1 MHVRNVEDD
10 RRVLVI
16 GSGPTGAMA
25 ALTLTQRG
33 IPVTM
38 LESGQRMPQGAL
50 VRAMGR
56 TLYRT
61 WPAFPTAVRHVASD
75 DPGAMWLHDLSPGGM
90 SNYWT
95 GAVPRF
101 APDDFTDGE
110 RLHARYRWPVSYD
123 DLRPYYER
131 VERLLLVSG
140 GQRDLPTL
148 PAADVAH
155 PYTLPPDWQR
165 VAPAAE
171 AAGHGLAPVPLAAG
185 KPWMATRRGAPFNS
199 FAVIVEQLRR
209 KPNFQLLLGAHA
221 LRLEWSGAK
230 RRVTSVVY
238 YDRTAQCEKRI
249 NAAAVVVAAGPLSST
264 KLLLDSACADFPE
277 GLGNTAGILGAY
289 LHDHPQCWCI
299 VALDQPLTRL
309 GHTVFLTR
317 RAYQDSDPL
326 VAASCTIG
334 NATSLDRLLALAPTK
349 TRRFG
354 VVVFGTL
361 IPLERNAVRPHATEK
376 DEFGLPWLDLHIR
389 FDDAARRNIET
400 AMARLLAILDA
411 TGIRA
416 TIQGELFQK
425 PPGASVHFGGTVR
438 MHESPAYGMLDGWN
452 RLHAVRNVVVADAS
466 SFTTGVEKN
475 PTLTAMALAARA
487 AERLAADLKTS

>member
-1 MHVRNVEDD
+1 MRSVEDD
-10 RRVLVI
+10 SRVLVI
-16 GSGPTGAMA
+16 GSGPTGAMV
-25 ALTLTQRG
+25 ALTLTQQG

-61 WPAFPTAVRHVASD
+61 WPPLPRQPRHVASD
-75 DPGAMWLHDLSPGGM
+75 DPEAIWFHDLAPGGM

-101 APDDFTDGE
+101 APDDFTEGE
-110 RLHARYRWPVSYD
+110 RLHERYSWPVSYD

-131 VERLLLVSG
+131 AEHLLFVSG

-148 PAADVAH
+148 PAGDVAFPH
-155 PYTLPPDWQR
+155 KLAPDWQR
-165 VAPAAE
+165 IVPAAE
-171 AAGHGLAPVPLAAG
+171 AAGHGFTPVPLSVG
-185 KPWMATRRGAPFNS
+185 KPWMVTRRGAPFNS
-199 FAVIVEQLRR
+199 FAVIIERLRQ

-221 LRLEWSGAK
+221 LRLEWSGDK

-249 NAAAVVVAAGPLSST
+249 SAAAVVIAAGPLFTT

-277 GLGNTAGILGAY
+277 GLGNTEGILGKY
-289 LHDHPQCWCI
+289 LHDHPQSWCI
-299 VALDQPLTRL
+299 IALDRSLTRL

-317 RAYQDSDPL
+317 RAYEDSEPL
-326 VAASCTIG
+326 MAASCTLG
-334 NATSLDRLLALAPTK
+334 NATSLDRLLALAPTR
-349 TRRFG
+349 TQRFS

-361 IPLERNAVRPHATEK
+361 VPMERNHVRLHATEK
-376 DEFGLPWLDLHIR
+376 DEFGLPRLDLHIR
-389 FDDAARRNIET
+389 FDAAAQRNRDQ
-400 AMARLLAILDA
+400 ALQRLLAVLDA
-411 TGIRA
+411 AGIHA
-416 TIQGELFQK
+416 TVEGQVSCM

-487 AERLAADLKTS
+487 AERLAADLKAS